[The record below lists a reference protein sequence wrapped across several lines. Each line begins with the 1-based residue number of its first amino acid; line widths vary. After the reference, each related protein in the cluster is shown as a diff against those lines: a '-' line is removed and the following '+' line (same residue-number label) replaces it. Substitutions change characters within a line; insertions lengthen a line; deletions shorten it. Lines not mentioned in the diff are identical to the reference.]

1 MVNLRG
7 NPFLCDCHLK
17 DMFKWLLSATSTP
30 LYKAF
35 VVVIFFCL
43 TMHPSVGGMSSSS
56 SHR

>member
-1 MVNLRG
+1 MFRYTKLMVNLRG

-35 VVVIFFCL
+35 TYFVVVFS
-43 TMHPSVGGMSSSS
+43 SV
-56 SHR
+56 